1 MDGRLVLPP
10 VTTLSGVRLPSAA
23 VTRPFLQG
31 ALHCLS
37 VCLSQTLFLMDGQLV
52 LPPVTTLS
60 GVWLRSAEVARPL
73 LCVRR
78 QWLELR
84 QELRQVSRHIVE

>member
-1 MDGRLVLPP
+1 MLPP
-10 VTTLSGVRLPSAA
+10 VTTLSGVRLRYAA

-31 ALHCLS
+31 ALQCLS
-37 VCLSQTLFLMDGQLV
+37 FCLSHTLFFMDGQLV

-60 GVWLRSAEVARPL
+60 GVRLRSAEVARPL